1 MTLRQMREA
10 KVSIGAEEYE
20 TLGIDELVRVC
31 RVAGLRDFE
40 ELACRG
46 DGAIIQVDVDDRLDE
61 EALDRLEYVDQWELV
76 TIDEASYIYVIGFT
90 APSLPD
96 EMTDHAEDLV
106 GTCDPTIGD
115 RGATMTFVGSQES
128 IRGVIREYVT
138 AGLSPDLRKLGSYE
152 GKRRAMSELT
162 DRQREVL
169 EMAFEAGYYEVP
181 RQASA
186 DEIATR
192 LDVDASTV
200 AEHLQRAERNL
211 LTQHLAT
218 PA

>member
-1 MTLRQMREA
+1 MREA
-10 KVSIGAEEYE
+10 KVTLGVEAYE
-20 TLGIDELVRVC
+20 TLGIEELVRLC
-31 RVAGLRDFE
+31 RMAGLREFE

-46 DGAIIQVDVDDRLDE
+46 DGAIIQVDLDDRLDE
-61 EALDRLEYVDQWELV
+61 GALDDLEYVDQWELV
-76 TIDEASYIYVIGFT
+76 TIDETSYTYVIGFT
-90 APSLPD
+90 APALPEQITEHFD
-96 EMTDHAEDLV
+96 ELV
-106 GTCDPTIGD
+106 GPCDPSIGD
-115 RGATMTFVGSQES
+115 QGVTMTFVGSQEW
-128 IRGVIREYVT
+128 IREVIRDYVN
-138 AGLSPDLRKLGSYE
+138 AGLSPDLRKLGSYD
-152 GKRRAMSELT
+152 GQSQGLSELT

-169 EMAFEAGYYEVP
+169 EIAFKAGYYEVP

-186 DEIATR
+186 EEIAAE

>member
-1 MTLRQMREA
+1 MREA

-20 TLGIDELVRVC
+20 TLGIDDLVRLC
-31 RVAGLRDFE
+31 RVAGLNEFD
-40 ELACRG
+40 ELACHG
-46 DGAIIQVDVDDRLDE
+46 DGAIIQVELDERLDE
-61 EALDRLEYVDQWELV
+61 ETLDTLEYVDQWERV
-76 TIDEASYIYVIGFT
+76 TGDRGAYIYVIGFT
-90 APSLPD
+90 APALP
-96 EMTDHAEDLV
+96 ERITDHAEDLI
-106 GTCDPTIGD
+106 GTCDPKLGD

-128 IRGVIREYVT
+128 IRGIVREYVN
-138 AGLSPDLRKLGSYE
+138 AGLSPDLRKLGSYDGRTE
-152 GKRRAMSELT
+152 ALSHLT

-169 EMAFEAGYYEVP
+169 ETAFQAGYYDVP

-186 DEIATR
+186 EEIANE
-192 LDVDASTV
+192 LGVDASTV